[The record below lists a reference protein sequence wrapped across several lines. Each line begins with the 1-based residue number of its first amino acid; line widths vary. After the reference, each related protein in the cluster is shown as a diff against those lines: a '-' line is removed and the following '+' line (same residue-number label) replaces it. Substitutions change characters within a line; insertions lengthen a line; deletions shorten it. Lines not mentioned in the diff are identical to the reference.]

1 MNNSKN
7 ILFFLIPK
15 ANCSYLY
22 DDFTIRQAL
31 QKMESSG
38 YAAIPILDRSG
49 KYVGALREGDLLWAV
64 KNLCKMDLKKTEEHG
79 IMEINHHKDN
89 EPISVT
95 TNIDDL
101 ISKALDQNF
110 VPVVDDMGSFIG
122 IITRRA
128 IMQYFLDHYINTETD
143 QT

>member
-1 MNNSKN
+1 MKN

-22 DDFTIRQAL
+22 SDFTIRQAL
-31 QKMESSG
+31 EKMEHTG
-38 YAAIPILDRSG
+38 YAAIPILDRTG

-64 KNLCKMDLKKTEEHG
+64 KNLCNMDLRKTEEHG
-79 IMEINHHKDN
+79 IMEIDHYRDN
-89 EPISVT
+89 KAVSVT

-101 ISKALDQNF
+101 INAALDQNF
-110 VPVVDDMGSFIG
+110 VPVVDDSGSFIG

-128 IMQYFLDHYINTETD
+128 IMKYFLDKYNEANAAK
-143 QT
+143 

>member
-1 MNNSKN
+1 MKN

-22 DDFTIRQAL
+22 ADFTIRQAL
-31 QKMESSG
+31 QKMENTG
-38 YAAIPILDRSG
+38 YAAIPILDRNG

-79 IMEINHHKDN
+79 IMEINRHKDN
-89 EPISVT
+89 TPVSVT

-101 ISKALDQNF
+101 INAALDQNF
-110 VPVVDDMGSFIG
+110 VPVVDDTGSFIG

-128 IMQYFLDHYINTETD
+128 IMKYFLDKYSESNAEK
-143 QT
+143 